1 MRIERVSKANQS
13 ARDFK
18 EILMSVAAQ
27 EGVVDSVIDQR
38 QVMGAVVASCLG
50 WALDLFDLFV
60 LLYVAPVI
68 GRLFFPSEHAML
80 SLAAVYA
87 SFAVT
92 LLMRPLGSAW
102 FGSYADRN
110 GRKGAMIFAVV
121 GVGVSTAAFGLLPT
135 VMQVG
140 LAAPL
145 LFLALRLIQ
154 GVFVG
159 GVVASTHT
167 IGTESVAPKYRGAV
181 SGLIGGGG
189 AGIGALLASVTY
201 LTMSAAFPGDL
212 FDVWG
217 WRCMFFTGIISS
229 VLGFFIFNSLEE
241 SPLWKQLAAEKAA
254 KAALQGTSVRIKVVR
269 SPIRDVFSRDYRSI
283 LLVNLLLTIGGGSGY
298 YLTSGYLPTFL
309 KVVSHAPNGV
319 AAAILM
325 VCSVAVVIAS
335 VAAGHLSQFIGRKG
349 AFIWIGAV
357 RLIALPGLFLLLPTA
372 HTITM
377 IGFYAVLLS
386 GLGSAG
392 YAPILIFLNER
403 FPTAIRATGTGLS
416 WNIGF
421 AIGGMMPTA
430 VSLVAKDATELP
442 MTLAIFLGVISVIF
456 LIGAFVVPE
465 TLGQL
470 QQGAVREADAD

>member
-1 MRIERVSKANQS
+1 
-13 ARDFK
+13 
-18 EILMSVAAQ
+18 MSVAAQ
-27 EGVVDSVIDQR
+27 NGAALPAVDQR

-60 LLYVAPVI
+60 LLFVAPVV

-102 FGSYADRN
+102 FGSYADRH
-110 GRKGAMIFAVV
+110 GRKGAMITAVV
-121 GVGVSTAAFGLLPT
+121 GVGLSTAAFGLLPT
-135 VMQVG
+135 VAQVG
-140 LAAPL
+140 LVAPI
-145 LFLALRLIQ
+145 LFLMLRLVQ

-189 AGIGALLASVTY
+189 AGLGALLASLTY
-201 LTMSAAFPGDL
+201 LTMSAIFPGEL

-217 WRCMFFTGIISS
+217 WRCMFFTGIVSS
-229 VLGFFIFNSLEE
+229 ILGLFVFSSLEE
-241 SPLWKQLAAEKAA
+241 SPLWKKLAAEKAA
-254 KAALQGTSVRIKVVR
+254 KAAMQNTAEPAEVVR
-269 SPIRDVFSRDYRSI
+269 SPIRTLFSRDYRSI
-283 LLVNLLLTIGGGSGY
+283 LFVNLLLTIGGGSGY

-309 KVVSHAPNGV
+309 KVVSHAPNGA

-325 VCSVAVVIAS
+325 ICSVAVVIAS
-335 VAAGHLSQFIGRKG
+335 IAAGHLSTFIGRKS
-349 AFIWIGAV
+349 AFVWIGLI
-357 RLIALPGLFLLLPTA
+357 RLIALPALFLLLPTA
-372 HTITM
+372 QSITM
-377 IGFYAVLLS
+377 IGVYAVILS
-386 GLGSAG
+386 ALGSAG

-430 VSLVAKDATELP
+430 VSLVAKDAGQLP
-442 MTLAIFLGVISVIF
+442 MTLAIFAGAISVIF
-456 LIGAFVVPE
+456 LTGAFIVPE
-465 TLGQL
+465 TRGKLDNGT
-470 QQGAVREADAD
+470 AHEAA

>member
-1 MRIERVSKANQS
+1 ME
-13 ARDFK
+13 
-18 EILMSVAAQ
+18 MSVAAQ
-27 EGVVDSVIDQR
+27 NGAAAPAVDQR
-38 QVMGAVVASCLG
+38 QVMGAVAASCLG

-60 LLYVAPVI
+60 LLYVAPVV

-92 LLMRPLGSAW
+92 LLMRPLGSAL
-102 FGSYADRN
+102 FGSYADRR
-110 GRKGAMIFAVV
+110 GRKGAMIVAVV
-121 GVGVSTAAFGLLPT
+121 GVGLSTAAFGLLPT
-135 VMQVG
+135 VAQVG
-140 LAAPL
+140 LLAPI
-145 LFLALRLIQ
+145 LFLLLRLIQ

-189 AGIGALLASVTY
+189 AGLGALLASVTF
-201 LTMSAAFPGDL
+201 LAMSALFPGDA

-229 VLGFFIFNSLEE
+229 VLGLFVFNSLEE
-241 SPLWKQLAAEKAA
+241 SPLWKKLAAEKAA
-254 KAALQGTSVRIKVVR
+254 KAAVQVKGAPVEVVR
-269 SPIRDVFSRDYRSI
+269 SPLKTLFSRDYRKI
-283 LLVNLLLTIGGGSGY
+283 LFVNLLLTIGGGSGY

-309 KVVSHAPNGV
+309 KVVSHAPNGA

-325 VCSVAVVIAS
+325 ICSIAVVIAS
-335 VAAGHLSQFIGRKG
+335 IAAGHLSTFIGRKG
-349 AFIWIGAV
+349 TFVWIGLI
-357 RLIALPGLFLLLPTA
+357 RLVALPALFLLLPSA
-372 HTITM
+372 SSIM
-377 IGFYAVLLS
+377 MVGLYAVLLS
-386 GLGSAG
+386 ALGSAG

-403 FPTAIRATGTGLS
+403 FPTSIRATGTGLS

-430 VSLVAKDATELP
+430 VSLVAKDASQLP
-442 MTLAIFLGVISVIF
+442 MTLAIFVGAISVIF
-456 LIGAFVVPE
+456 LVGAFVVPE
-465 TLGQL
+465 TLGKL
-470 QQGAVREADAD
+470 EGGSARIPS